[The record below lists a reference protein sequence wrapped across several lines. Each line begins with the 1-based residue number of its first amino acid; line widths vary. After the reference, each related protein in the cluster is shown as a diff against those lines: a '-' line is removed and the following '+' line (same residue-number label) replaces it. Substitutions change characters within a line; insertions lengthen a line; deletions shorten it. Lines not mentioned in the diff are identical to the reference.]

1 MAMDSLV
8 EEGEILKNLTDELKA
23 KLCSA
28 KSEEAAAAL
37 LKGADR
43 GWLEEG
49 CAASAEAGSRYG
61 SNDSCVYLDV
71 ACNHE
76 LTDHKCPVCGTSLY
90 LEYGYPAPGAPLNH
104 CKCNN
109 FG

>member
-1 MAMDSLV
+1 MF

-43 GWLEEG
+43 GWLE
-49 CAASAEAGSRYG
+49 
-61 SNDSCVYLDV
+61 
-71 ACNHE
+71 
-76 LTDHKCPVCGTSLY
+76 
-90 LEYGYPAPGAPLNH
+90 
-104 CKCNN
+104 
-109 FG
+109 